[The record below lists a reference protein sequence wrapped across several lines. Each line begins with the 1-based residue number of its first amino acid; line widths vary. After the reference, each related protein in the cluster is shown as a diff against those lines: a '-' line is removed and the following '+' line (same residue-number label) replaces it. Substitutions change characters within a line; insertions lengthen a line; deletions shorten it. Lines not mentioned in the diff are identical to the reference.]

1 MLSGFAPVST
11 SRSLAIPAGARMLI
25 AVRLNMYLC
34 DWSGW
39 ADQKPGEKD
48 WSFRRA
54 ARLPFVLFR
63 SGAES
68 KRSQGREGDGAI
80 RGEMRRSPRIQ
91 DVCLMLF
98 DTWADCLC
106 QTWRESFNKE
116 VPPQRLSEEAA
127 RGEKEAA
134 RPQEKER
141 LRCRSQR
148 CLCGK
153 SCSTSINLFFI
164 SPPIPRRDVHL
175 AMCDLSGAAL
185 RGRQRSLLLWLLRRE
200 INN

>member
-11 SRSLAIPAGARMLI
+11 SCSLGTPAGARMLI

-48 WSFRRA
+48 LSFRRA
-54 ARLPFVLFR
+54 AHLPLILFR

-68 KRSQGREGDGAI
+68 KRSHGQEGDGTI

-98 DTWADCLC
+98 DTWADYLC
-106 QTWRESFNKE
+106 QTWGESFNKE
-116 VPPQRLSEEAA
+116 VPLQRLLEEAA

-134 RPQEKER
+134 RPQEKVSIPEMFVWQKLLRIHKFIFHQPSYSQEGRPFGHVR
-141 LRCRSQR
+141 LVRGSTA
-148 CLCGK
+148 GK
-153 SCSTSINLFFI
+153 
-164 SPPIPRRDVHL
+164 
-175 AMCDLSGAAL
+175 AAL
-185 RGRQRSLLLWLLRRE
+185 SAFVASQKG
-200 INN
+200 NK